1 MQTLGDY
8 LKKGR
13 EARNISL
20 SDVSDLTKISKI
32 YLECLEKDEYTKIP
46 GKPYVKGYISSYV
59 ACVGLNEDEA
69 LKLYESCQMETN
81 NAEEIKPEILGD
93 KKRPTLFHLSF
104 NKKTWLVLAFSIL
117 MILTIGVYYSFFQNQ
132 KKATIDK
139 SLREPNKTI
148 QPTIISKIDTNLTS
162 ERQNGNSFQSRKQN
176 GFEKKLENKESR
188 VKHDNGISQIPAPL
202 ESHRPEQTSKEGE
215 PYAPIY
221 ESSRAKDLPDSENYQ
236 THFENNLKVIE
247 ATVCSEIKN
256 RIPQGSGDSFEWSM
270 DRIYIWSRIKCERPP
285 SSIRHIYYFRGEKV
299 NDILLKIRSSDWR
312 TWSYKTLLNKR
323 YIGPWRVDITSVDG
337 KLLQRIKFEI
347 R

>member
-1 MQTLGDY
+1 LG
-8 LKKGR
+8 G
-13 EARNISL
+13 
-20 SDVSDLTKISKI
+20 
-32 YLECLEKDEYTKIP
+32 
-46 GKPYVKGYISSYV
+46 
-59 ACVGLNEDEA
+59 
-69 LKLYESCQMETN
+69 
-81 NAEEIKPEILGD
+81 
-93 KKRPTLFHLSF
+93 KKRPRFFHLSF

-117 MILTIGVYYSFFQNQ
+117 IILTIGVYYSFFQNQ

-139 SLREPNKTI
+139 SLQEPNKTI
-148 QPTIISKIDTNLTS
+148 QPTIISKIDIILPP
-162 ERQNGNSFQSRKQN
+162 ERQNGNSFQSRRQN
-176 GFEKKLENKESR
+176 GFEEITENKESR

-202 ESHRPEQTSKEGE
+202 ESHRPEHTSKEGE

-236 THFENNLKVIE
+236 THFENNLKVVE
-247 ATVCSEIKN
+247 ATVCREIKN

-285 SSIRHIYYFRGEKV
+285 SLIRHIYYFRGEKV
-299 NDILLKIRSSDWR
+299 NDVLLRIRSSHWR

-337 KLLQRIKFEI
+337 KLLQTIEFEI